1 MSVLLL
7 IAAGAEGRAS
17 AWRTRLAA
25 SGMEVFDCLSAA
37 DARRRFTANGHAPR
51 VAVVSVDGTPAA
63 LHTAREWLAEAP
75 APPLVLFLRDS
86 SEAVAV
92 QALRLGVTDYLRTP
106 TTDQEVVHAVLHAC
120 GRTPR
125 SPAAAVPGLRPA
137 ASPIIGDSEPIRH
150 LRSYISRVAGTEANV
165 LITGETGVGKE
176 LAAELIHASSPRRD
190 RPCLAVNCAAIPETL
205 LESELFG
212 VERGAFTG
220 AEACRDGT
228 LKSADGGT
236 VLLDEIGDMELSA
249 QAKILRAIETR
260 QVRRLG
266 GRAGIPVD
274 VRIIAATNQD
284 LEGLTAQGRFRK
296 DLYYRLNVVRIHLP
310 PLRERKEDL
319 EPLVDHYIRYFNQRF
334 NREVEGF
341 SADAMA
347 HLRQHDWPGNIREL
361 RNLIE
366 AAFVNLNGRRIS
378 YVDLPEAF
386 RCGLERT
393 QSWPTGE
400 RDRLLSALFATRWNK
415 SKAAQELHWSRMT
428 LYRKLAKYG
437 VSRSKDQ

>member
-1 MSVLLL
+1 
-7 IAAGAEGRAS
+7 
-17 AWRTRLAA
+17 
-25 SGMEVFDCLSAA
+25 
-37 DARRRFTANGHAPR
+37 
-51 VAVVSVDGTPAA
+51 
-63 LHTAREWLAEAP
+63 
-75 APPLVLFLRDS
+75 
-86 SEAVAV
+86 
-92 QALRLGVTDYLRTP
+92 
-106 TTDQEVVHAVLHAC
+106 
-120 GRTPR
+120 
-125 SPAAAVPGLRPA
+125 
-137 ASPIIGDSEPIRH
+137 
-150 LRSYISRVAGTEANV
+150 
-165 LITGETGVGKE
+165 
-176 LAAELIHASSPRRD
+176 
-190 RPCLAVNCAAIPETL
+190 
-205 LESELFG
+205 
-212 VERGAFTG
+212 
-220 AEACRDGT
+220 
-228 LKSADGGT
+228 

-266 GRAGIPVD
+266 GRIGIPVD

-319 EPLVDHYIRYFNQRF
+319 EPLVEHYIRYFNKRF

-341 SADAMA
+341 SAEAIA

-386 RCGLERT
+386 RSGLERT
-393 QSWPTGE
+393 QSLPTGE
-400 RDRLLSALFATRWNK
+400 RDRLLSALFATSWNK

-437 VSRSKDQ
+437 VSRSERQ